1 MALGVGIVVLEAGEE
16 GGGRAYEAAR
26 ALKAAV
32 GDRAYLLIAER
43 VDVASAVG
51 ASGVVL
57 ADDGIPAI
65 VARSMMMKSNSDS
78 IYLPLVARTIRSSD
92 SARSATS
99 SEGADFLIVNTGTD
113 DFSAVFDDA
122 GAQHVKI
129 PVFFTLNDVQSEGSY
144 SDTTS
149 KLLQSGASGVVLSLA
164 GIQHL
169 GENVIERDFIKVG
182 AADSV
187 PEVTYSSPSTL
198 EEANNVMVLTR
209 EKTKV
214 AGFTKLDERVMQLI
228 AMEKPIL
235 SEAVA
240 VIRKAA
246 PMVII

>member
-1 MALGVGIVVLEAGEE
+1 
-16 GGGRAYEAAR
+16 
-26 ALKAAV
+26 
-32 GDRAYLLIAER
+32 
-43 VDVASAVG
+43 
-51 ASGVVL
+51 
-57 ADDGIPAI
+57 
-65 VARSMMMKSNSDS
+65 
-78 IYLPLVARTIRSSD
+78 
-92 SARSATS
+92 
-99 SEGADFLIVNTGTD
+99 
-113 DFSAVFDDA
+113 
-122 GAQHVKI
+122 
-129 PVFFTLNDVQSEGSY
+129 
-144 SDTTS
+144 
-149 KLLQSGASGVVLSLA
+149 LA

-209 EKTKV
+209 DKTKV
-214 AGFTKLDERVMQLI
+214 AGFTKLDERVMQLL